1 MQTRIVVFEFL
12 IVGNKKEGFGGEVD
26 NMALAAKS
34 VRFGI
39 VLDVIST

>member
-12 IVGNKKEGFGGEVD
+12 TVGNEKEGFGGEVD
-26 NMALAAKS
+26 NMALAAES